1 MGLHE
6 QPLEDAFNEYLKLYE
21 KTEEV
26 CKKHKI
32 NLIKPPFSKA
42 FCVKCAE
49 INAAHDEA
57 TMINNESDR
66 AIKNEKEKNNVR
78 RWLKRKSIVTNKAMF
93 DMTFENFNEVDEETK
108 INKQKALK
116 VAQNYYKGHE
126 ENEILV
132 GKFGT
137 GKSHLAMAILN
148 KVNEHKDIKALFV
161 SMDELFRKI
170 KSSFNVKDSPY
181 TEDAVVNM
189 LIETDLLVLDDLGA
203 EVGSVDRNSSASDFN
218 VRVLNGVLNG
228 RLNKPIIFTT
238 NLTMKEL
245 INVYDGRLI
254 SRMFRGI
261 EQDDIIAFSKTSDKR
276 TKIKF

>member
-1 MGLHE
+1 MEFHE
-6 QPLEDAFNEYLKLYE
+6 QPLKETFNEYLKLYE
-21 KTEEV
+21 ETKET
-26 CKKHKI
+26 CSKHEIK
-32 NLIKPPFSKA
+32 LIKPPHSRA
-42 FCVKCAE
+42 FCPKCAE

-66 AIKNEKEKNNVR
+66 AIKNEKERNNVS
-78 RWLKRKSIVTNKAMF
+78 RWLKKKSIVTNKAMF

-108 INKQKALK
+108 VNKQKALK
-116 VAQNYYKGHE
+116 VAQNYYKGYVD
-126 ENEILV
+126 NEILV

-170 KSSFNVKDSPY
+170 KSSFNDKDSPY

-189 LIETDLLVLDDLGA
+189 LIEADLLVLDDLGA

-218 VRVLNGVLNG
+218 IRVLNGVLNG

-261 EQDDIIAFSKTSDKR
+261 EEDNIIAFKETNDKR
-276 TKIKF
+276 TQIKF